1 MNVIDVFLTAVITTF
16 ALIILEIIF
25 KRLKR
30 ITLRK
35 IVELFTGKKERFYLC
50 LTDRFEHFKYFP
62 LCKGKI
68 YSERYRTEIATVSFY
83 ATDKLYKKD
92 FKRIV

>member
-16 ALIILEIIF
+16 GFIILEIIF

-30 ITLRK
+30 ITVRK
-35 IVELFTGKKERFYLC
+35 IVEFFTGKKERFYLC
-50 LTDRFEHFKYFP
+50 LTNRFEHFKYFP
-62 LCKGKI
+62 LHKGKI
-68 YSERYRTEIATVSFY
+68 YSEHYTTQIASVGFY
-83 ATDKLYKKD
+83 ATYKLYKKD

>member
-1 MNVIDVFLTAVITTF
+1 MNVIDIFLIGIIATF
-16 ALIILEIIF
+16 GFIILEIIF

-30 ITLRK
+30 ITLIK

-62 LCKGKI
+62 LHKGKI
-68 YSERYRTEIATVSFY
+68 YSEHYTTQIASVGFY
-83 ATDKLYKKD
+83 ATYKLYKKD
-92 FKRIV
+92 FKRIA